1 MKTDC
6 FLTPCATPED
16 WIVETSTK
24 AKRELRVVL
33 VFAYI
38 AAAAT
43 ILALIADSAV

>member
-24 AKRELRVVL
+24 AKRELRIILL
-33 VFAYI
+33 VICI

-43 ILALIADSAV
+43 FLALIAGRSV

>member
-24 AKRELRVVL
+24 AKRELRVM
-33 VFAYI
+33 
-38 AAAAT
+38 
-43 ILALIADSAV
+43 LALAYVAAVVGLIVALLA